1 MQNPSV
7 LLNGPH
13 SASIEDRPIPT
24 LGGTNDVIIRI
35 AYVGVCGSD
44 VHFWHNGGH
53 LKRVHE
59 PLVMGHEAAGTV
71 HAVGPGV
78 THLAP
83 GDRVALEPGTP
94 CRKCKDC
101 KAGFYNICRKMVFA
115 ASPPYPGTLTKF
127 YASSA
132 DFCYKIPDSMS
143 LQEAVLIEP
152 LAVGVHGVKL
162 AGVHFGH
169 KVVVF
174 GAGTVGLFCAAVAK
188 HFGAEL
194 VLSVDILENKLA
206 FAKSIVGTEVGRT
219 DMPDPSLTH
228 EENARRFIDAHGL
241 GDGADI
247 VIDASGAEASIN
259 TGIHLLRSRGVYVQ
273 VGMGRRSVQFPISE
287 ICDREI
293 VVNGSFRYG
302 AGDYETALGLVGKG
316 LINLKPF
323 ITNVFPFEKAT
334 DAWEAT
340 ARGEG
345 IKNIIE
351 APRDS

>member
-1 MQNPSV
+1 MENPSV
-7 LLNGPH
+7 FLNGPH

-24 LGGTNDVIIRI
+24 LGGTTDIIVRI

-53 LKRVHE
+53 LSRAHD

-83 GDRVALEPGTP
+83 GDRVALEPGIP
-94 CRKCKDC
+94 CRKCRDC
-101 KAGFYNICRKMVFA
+101 KAGAYNICRKMVFA

-127 YASSA
+127 YATSA

-162 AGVHFGH
+162 AGVRFGH

-188 HFGAEL
+188 HFGAAL
-194 VLSVDILENKLA
+194 VLSVDILYNKLE
-206 FAKSIVGTEVGRT
+206 FARTVVGTDIGRT
-219 DMPDPSLTH
+219 DMPDPSH
-228 EENARRFIDAHGL
+228 PPEETARRFIKAHGL
-241 GDGADI
+241 VDGADI

-259 TGIHLLRSRGVYVQ
+259 TGIHMLRSGGVYVQ
-273 VGMGRRSVQFPISE
+273 VGMGRRHVQFPISE

-293 VVNGSFRYG
+293 VVKGSFRYG
-302 AGDYETALGLVGKG
+302 PGDYETALSLVAKG
-316 LINLKPF
+316 FIDLKHF
-323 ITNVFPFEKAT
+323 ITNIFPFEKAT

-345 IKNIIE
+345 IKNVIE
-351 APRDS
+351 APRD